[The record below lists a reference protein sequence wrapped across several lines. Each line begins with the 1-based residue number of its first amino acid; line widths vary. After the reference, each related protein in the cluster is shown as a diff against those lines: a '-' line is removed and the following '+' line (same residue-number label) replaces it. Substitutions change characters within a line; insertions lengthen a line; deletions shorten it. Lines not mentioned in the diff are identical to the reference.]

1 MTTAAIIV
9 PVVLCGGTGTR
20 LWPLSRRALP
30 KQFLAMDGEATML
43 QETAARLS
51 NPALEPTWYVC
62 SDEHRFMIAEQ
73 LRRTGL
79 PMGKI
84 LLEPAARGTAPA
96 AAIAALACLAQYD
109 GADNDPLLLVA
120 PADHVVRDA
129 GTLLNTIL
137 AAADA
142 ARAGHMVVFGIEPD
156 APETGYGYIKAGA
169 ALAHQSAGAAATARH
184 VDRFVE
190 KPDRARA
197 EAFLA
202 EGSYYWNSGIFLFS
216 ARRFLAELEQHRP
229 DILAAC
235 TAAAQNLLTDADFV
249 RVDAGAF
256 AACPSDA
263 IDTAVMERTSKAT
276 VLLLSAGWSDV
287 GTWSALW
294 DIGSRDDDDNV
305 TRGNVHAIDCTRS
318 YLRSEGPLI
327 AALGVS
333 DLLVV
338 ATDDAV
344 LVAPRDRAQDLR
356 QVVDRLKQAQCEE
369 VEQSATVYRPWGY
382 FRRID
387 AGARFQV
394 KHIMVNPGASL
405 SLQMHHHRAEHW
417 VVVSGTAR
425 VVRGD
430 DTFLLSENQSTY
442 IPIGVTH
449 RLENPGRLPLSLIE
463 IQSGSYLG
471 EDDIVR
477 FQDTFG
483 RV

>member
-1 MTTAAIIV
+1 
-9 PVVLCGGTGTR
+9 
-20 LWPLSRRALP
+20 
-30 KQFLAMDGEATML
+30 ML
-43 QETAARLS
+43 QETATRLS
-51 NPALEPTWYVC
+51 NPALQPTWFVC

-79 PMGKI
+79 PVGRI

-96 AAIAALACLAQYD
+96 AAIAALACLAQCAGTD
-109 GADNDPLLLVA
+109 QEPLLLVA

-129 GTLLNTIL
+129 DTLLSTIL

-142 ARAGHMVVFGIEPD
+142 ARAGHMVVFGIEPN

-169 ALAHQSAGAAATARH
+169 MLATAESATTARH

-190 KPDRARA
+190 KPDRTRA

-235 TAAAQNLLTDADFV
+235 QAATKNLQTDADFV
-249 RVDAGAF
+249 RVDAEAF

-263 IDTAVMERTSKAT
+263 IDTAVMERTDKAT
-276 VLLLSAGWSDV
+276 VLPLSAGWSDV

-294 DIGSRDDDDNV
+294 DIGSRDSDDNV
-305 TRGNVHAIDCTRS
+305 TRGNVHAIDCTGS

-327 AALGVS
+327 ATLGVS

-356 QVVDRLKQAQCEE
+356 QIVDRLKQAQCEE
-369 VEQSATVYRPWGY
+369 VDQSATVYRPWGY

>member
-1 MTTAAIIV
+1 MTTTSIIV

-43 QETAARLS
+43 QETASRLS
-51 NPALEPTWYVC
+51 NPALEPTWFVC

-79 PMGKI
+79 PVGRI

-96 AAIAALACLAQYD
+96 AAIAALACLAQCEGTD
-109 GADNDPLLLVA
+109 KEPLLLVA

-129 GTLLNTIL
+129 DTLLNTIL

-169 ALAHQSAGAAATARH
+169 ALAPAEAATTARH

-190 KPDRARA
+190 KPDRVRA

-235 TAAAQNLLTDADFV
+235 QAATKNLQHDADFV
-249 RVDAGAF
+249 RVDAAAF
-256 AACPSDA
+256 AACPADA
-263 IDTAVMERTSKAT
+263 IDTAVMERTDKAT
-276 VLLLSAGWSDV
+276 VLPLSAGWSDV

-294 DIGSRDDDDNV
+294 DIGSRDNDDNV
-305 TRGNVHAIDCTRS
+305 TRGNVHAIDCTGS

-327 AALGVS
+327 ATLGVS

-344 LVAPRDRAQDLR
+344 LVAPRVRAQDLR
-356 QVVDRLKQAQCEE
+356 QIVDKLKQAQCEE
-369 VEQSATVYRPWGY
+369 VDKSPTVYRPWGY

-425 VVRGD
+425 VVRGEE
-430 DTFLLSENQSTY
+430 TFLLSENQSTY